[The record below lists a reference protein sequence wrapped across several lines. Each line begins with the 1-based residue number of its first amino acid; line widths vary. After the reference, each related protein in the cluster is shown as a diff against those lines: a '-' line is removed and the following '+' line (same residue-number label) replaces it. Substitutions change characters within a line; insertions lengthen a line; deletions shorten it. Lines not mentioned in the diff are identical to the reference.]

1 MRISDWS
8 SGVCSSDLNRPWR
21 PQLAITGADGLPP
34 LASAGNVLRPFTAV
48 KLSLRIPPTLDGVKA
63 GEALKKLLE
72 SDPPYGAKVT
82 LELEKAGSGWNAPH
96 LSKWHAHAAAL
107 ASKHSIS
114 KPKMQERRG
123 ATEGDSSCR

>member
-8 SGVCSSDLNRPWR
+8 SDVCSSDLIKPSDFYVEIPKQRVQQSRLVAETLGPDLYEKFPFVEGMTPVTDDLTELVLNRTWR

-72 SDPPYGAKVT
+72 SDPP
-82 LELEKAGSGWNAPH
+82 
-96 LSKWHAHAAAL
+96 
-107 ASKHSIS
+107 
-114 KPKMQERRG
+114 
-123 ATEGDSSCR
+123 